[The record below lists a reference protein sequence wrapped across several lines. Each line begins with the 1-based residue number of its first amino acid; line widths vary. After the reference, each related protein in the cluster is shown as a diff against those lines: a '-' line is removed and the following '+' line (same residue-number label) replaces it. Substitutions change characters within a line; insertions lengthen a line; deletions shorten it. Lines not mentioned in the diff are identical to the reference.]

1 MRNIQSQQA
10 RAGDQD
16 LRRRRTEVVCTSE
29 RNHTEALL
37 LTGSGLGD
45 LVVWP
50 DKVARG
56 VKVALVQTLTRRE
69 TIRTSTKD
77 GVGQVCTGVDP
88 TLRRSSSGC
97 CVRLKA
103 TSTVIS
109 DALSFKHNPSSTK
122 VKTKRASPSAFRSWS
137 THAPSFCSDPASKVV
152 SLNAVS
158 HSKCART

>member
-56 VKVALVQTLTRRE
+56 VKVALIQTLTRRE

-109 DALSFKHNPSSTK
+109 DAFSFKHKGENKKSQSISFPFLVHPRPLVLLGSCLKSG
-122 VKTKRASPSAFRSWS
+122 VPQRSV
-137 THAPSFCSDPASKVV
+137 P
-152 SLNAVS
+152 
-158 HSKCART
+158 